1 MRNRCMGIRMNVLT
15 EDVVRAYV
23 KNKSNDVKI
32 YNVYKNEILTPSA
45 KSLLTENNIE
55 INYINSMR
63 NKSIEKED
71 DKAVTNMTSESKY
84 ETIFGIKVN
93 EKPEYMTHLYGN
105 ILVFKDNK
113 RIVFRGKLDSLE
125 AKILE
130 VQIVCEKNKK
140 SKLIEDLQEIL
151 QFVRNI
157 LKCEVL
163 NEPVPQIELQGLTE
177 DKLREMSHYPQKYFG
192 KGHEA
197 PQYSMGE
204 IVVALNTLRTYIRET
219 ELYAY
224 IAFKDEYGK
233 VERED
238 IIKSLNRLSSLL
250 WIMIYKYRTGKYN

>member
-1 MRNRCMGIRMNVLT
+1 MNVLT
-15 EDVVRAYV
+15 ENIVRQQL
-23 KNKSNDVKI
+23 KSKGLKDKVYK
-32 YNVYKNEILTPSA
+32 VYKNEILTPSA

-55 INYINSMR
+55 ISYIKSMR
-63 NKSIEKED
+63 SNAIEKED
-71 DKAVTNMTSESKY
+71 GMVTEKTNNSKY
-84 ETIFGIKVN
+84 ETVFGFKID

-113 RIVFRGKLDSLE
+113 RIVFRGKLDLLE

-130 VQIVCEKNKK
+130 LQIICDKNKH
-140 SKLIEDLQEIL
+140 SRLVEDLQEIL
-151 QFVRNI
+151 QFVRTI

-163 NEPVPQIELQGLTE
+163 NEPLPQIVLQELTE

-192 KGHEA
+192 IGHEA
-197 PQYSMGE
+197 PQYTMGE
-204 IVVALNTLRTYIRET
+204 VVVYLNSLRTYIRET

-224 IAFKDEYGK
+224 KAFKDEYGK

-250 WIMIYKYRTGKYN
+250 WIMIYKFRTGKYS